1 MSPNT
6 SDLGDLSDVTWWRAP
21 VTPPSVE
28 MEIPN
33 GNLVPLPEMVVR
45 TVEVPEVPDDDY
57 HKEFRDSVATLNFN
71 ETPSADH
78 ERAELE
84 LRDSTYDDTDVS
96 ITEQSSDD
104 AMTSAAF
111 DLPDV
116 VTVVS
121 PDMMFT
127 NPVFD
132 MVTLPDPAVASSG
145 QPSVDNPVAATQ
157 SDLPV
162 QTKNAFLTLNTA
174 TMATGSGSTESAL
187 SPPMSEYTKV
197 GKQNSS
203 GSDTVCTSLTSQDS
217 TETNG
222 SSDIDPY
229 VQTPRAFHDSVDEP
243 GSPISIHG
251 DVMSPLINVHQTE
264 IINFPEAIELKAI
277 ADHENI

>member
-57 HKEFRDSVATLNFN
+57 HKEFRDSVATQNFN

-78 ERAELE
+78 DRAELE

-121 PDMMFT
+121 PDMMFA
-127 NPVFD
+127 NPAFD
-132 MVTLPDPAVASSG
+132 MVTLPDPAVASGG
-145 QPSVDNPVAATQ
+145 QPSVDNTVAATQ

-162 QTKNAFLTLNTA
+162 QTKNAFLTLNTE
-174 TMATGSGSTESAL
+174 TMATGSGSTESAP

-229 VQTPRAFHDSVDEP
+229 VQTPRVYHDSVDEP